1 MFDGDDL
8 AIRPPL
14 HDKLAW
20 NSNHV
25 DWSVIDVGPLQ
36 DVSISRRGIPTDDTT
51 RACEPPIQMMVCHR
65 CRSIHPNTVP
75 MAMAPNPMLAPL
87 ARETATVSSWVG
99 VNAVDPSMA
108 HGMVIVVID
117 GNWPD
122 TTVMAPDAW
131 AWPPIWMP

>member
-1 MFDGDDL
+1 MLDGDDL
-8 AIRPPL
+8 AIGPPL

-20 NSNHV
+20 NADHV
-25 DWSVIDVGPLQ
+25 DWSIIDVGPLQ

-51 RACEPPIQMMVCHR
+51 RACEPPIEMVVGHR
-65 CRSIHPNTVP
+65 CRSIHPTTVP
-75 MAMAPNPMLAPL
+75 MAMAPNPMLARS
-87 ARETATVSSWVG
+87 ARETDVTSSWVG

-131 AWPPIWMP
+131 